1 VALVRDHL
9 AHWFGQVEWSAEFRR
24 LPDVVLAFFEKVPAE
39 MRAAVLTSDA
49 LTSPCPGAYRWLH
62 DWLHRAIFLE
72 CRIPPG
78 MTEEAMAELLAVYM
92 EKPPRFDPYLHAVC
106 ASCGLPWP
114 RLQRP
119 PGVPWAYVYPLPD
132 PPPWVPPELFE
143 CCVHCGLGQ
152 YDWSPR
158 PDERPF
164 AWQELA
170 AAELGP
176 TG

>member
-1 VALVRDHL
+1 MC
-9 AHWFGQVEWSAEFRR
+9 S
-24 LPDVVLAFFEKVPAE
+24 
-39 MRAAVLTSDA
+39 SD
-49 LTSPCPGAYRWLH
+49 L
-62 DWLHRAIFLE
+62 
-72 CRIPPG
+72 
-78 MTEEAMAELLAVYM
+78 ELLAVYM

-143 CCVHCGLGQ
+143 CCVHCGLGHF
-152 YDWSPR
+152 DWSPR
-158 PDERPF
+158 RDERRF
-164 AWQELA
+164 AWQDLA

-176 TG
+176 GG